1 MTVVA
6 HLIIHEIWVTA
17 DQNRNLELQP
27 SKHNGILISQK
38 LQCLIYHTNQNGCLP
53 DSRESLDDHS
63 PFRPILRVSTNAV
76 PEHVLVQPIHR
87 PAARIRSDAVSRDSG
102 RQSLLRQQLA

>member
-1 MTVVA
+1 MSTAVP
-6 HLIIHEIWVTA
+6 LIIHEIWVTA

-38 LQCLIYHTNQNGCLP
+38 LQCLINHANQIGCLP
-53 DSRESLDDHS
+53 DSWESLDDHS
-63 PFRPILRVSTNAV
+63 PFRPTLRVSTNAM
-76 PEHVLVQPIHR
+76 PEHELVQPFHQ

-102 RQSLLRQQLA
+102 RQSLLRQQ

>member
-1 MTVVA
+1 MSTTV

-27 SKHNGILISQK
+27 SNHHGILISQRI
-38 LQCLIYHTNQNGCLP
+38 QCLIYHANQIGCLP

-63 PFRPILRVSTNAV
+63 PFRPTLRASINAV
-76 PEHVLVQPIHR
+76 PEHVLVQPFHR
-87 PAARIRSDAVSRDSG
+87 PAARIRSDAVLRDSG
-102 RQSLLRQQLA
+102 RQNLLRQQSA